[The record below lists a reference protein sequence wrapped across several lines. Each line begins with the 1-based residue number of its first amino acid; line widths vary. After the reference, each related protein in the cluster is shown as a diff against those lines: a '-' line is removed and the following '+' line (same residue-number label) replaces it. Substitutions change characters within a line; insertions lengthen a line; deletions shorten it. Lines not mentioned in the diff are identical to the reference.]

1 MFGRINDPKS
11 YLILS
16 LETGMKDSYT
26 TTNSNTVI
34 NTLRPRQNGRHFAD
48 DALKRISL
56 YENVRMLDQVTSY
69 YLHQGYIT
77 DAYMRHSASMGQH
90 GISQYIFSFKKI
102 FLDLS
107 SLMLPSLWNRE
118 IDMHCVRI
126 YHTNLFSCWL
136 RDKGFLCFRSLSS
149 ISTNHSRTRTL
160 PLIDQES
167 RNTSRHQSRRQS
179 LAVQ

>member
-34 NTLRPRQNGRHFAD
+34 NTLRPRQNGRHFTD

-56 YENVRMLDQVTSY
+56 YENVRMLDQVTSF
-69 YLHQGYIT
+69 YLHQWYIT

-126 YHTNLFSCWL
+126 YHTNLFFML
-136 RDKGFLCFRSLSS
+136 TPRQR
-149 ISTNHSRTRTL
+149 I
-160 PLIDQES
+160 PLLQIVKF
-167 RNTSRHQSRRQS
+167 NKHQSLEDENPASYWSRVTQYQS
-179 LAVQ
+179 TPK